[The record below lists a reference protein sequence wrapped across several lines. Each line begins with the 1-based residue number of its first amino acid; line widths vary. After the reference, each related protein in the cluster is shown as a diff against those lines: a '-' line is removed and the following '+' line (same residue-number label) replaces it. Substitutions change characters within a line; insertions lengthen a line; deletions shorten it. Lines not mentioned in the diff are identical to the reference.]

1 MDQAGRAQCQLLAM
15 FRSCLRNVRF
25 ASLPGV
31 SKVRFDFLWP
41 CRGLGMRRLFKCAG
55 AIQNIASIPGAS
67 RDKGCMPCWYDTGV
81 AFLQGKVVCQGEAF
95 HSSAVGSG
103 GGILLA
109 SAGPCSLPLSR
120 RDWRPF
126 RAPGL
131 SL

>member
-1 MDQAGRAQCQLLAM
+1 MC
-15 FRSCLRNVRF
+15 
-25 ASLPGV
+25 
-31 SKVRFDFLWP
+31 
-41 CRGLGMRRLFKCAG
+41 RLFKCAG
-55 AIQNIASIPGAS
+55 AIQNTASIPRAS
-67 RDKGCMPCWYDTGV
+67 RDKGYMLCWYDTGV

-109 SAGPCSLPLSR
+109 SAGLCSLPLSR